1 MQTERYSMNRAANP
15 CLEIEGIG
23 SIGLPLS
30 AGVAANLISNISVG
44 VLEIPAQQVRTLYV
58 ADFI

>member
-15 CLEIEGIG
+15 CLEIEGMG

-30 AGVAANLISNISVG
+30 AGVAANLISNISTG
-44 VLEIPAQQVRTLYV
+44 VLEIPAEQVRDLYV